1 MILDSQLQRG
11 DREVLYRF
19 GIKIYFQITRDH
31 CEGRFGAVVGV
42 RKGGGME
49 DTMVNVYARN
59 VVAEQKKF
67 WDELIEMRKTIYGT
81 LDNRR

>member
-1 MILDSQLQRG
+1 
-11 DREVLYRF
+11 
-19 GIKIYFQITRDH
+19 
-31 CEGRFGAVVGV
+31 
-42 RKGGGME
+42 ME